1 MWGSDRTQT
10 LAGGVTLCDLL
21 APTLTVRRLLVLALL
36 LGAERTGA
44 QRSGAG
50 ATCDG
55 NTVSAIEIH
64 THAPLAPDTSSVQGT
79 LQRMER
85 SRHKTTRP
93 EVIAAYVRLAR
104 GRRCTEL
111 DRSESERLLRAQPFL
126 ASATVRTRADG
137 PGRVRVEVETVD
149 EVPILLGAG
158 VRHGSISR
166 LLLGNENYRG
176 LGLTLALQ
184 YENGFHYRDGYGVRA
199 VQYGAF
205 GRPYTLAG
213 AGAVHPL
220 GETWSL
226 ELSHPLLTDLQY
238 SGYHMGAGSAS
249 DYYRV
254 VRPVGQ
260 DLGLYVRRMTYDFA
274 LLSRLNPIASGSPA
288 GLLGAAIMGED
299 VRVGE
304 TPVVVTDTG
313 LFPVPGAPVR
323 DAGAPGTSV
332 TRLAA
337 LGGFRAVRFV
347 TAQGFDALDATQ
359 DIGRGAQLDALAGP
373 SLSGFSLTRDVFLSG
388 NVYLGAGDERSFLQ
402 FRAAA
407 EGQTNAADSGPWHGV
422 VMNGRLTWYERPSSS
437 RTRTASV
444 ELSAL
449 RNLGFPIQLTFRD
462 GEGGLRGHSV
472 ATFAGGTRAVA
483 RLEDR
488 RVFRWF
494 GAIADVALGGF
505 VEAGQLW
512 AGDVPYGSR
521 SGVRGAA
528 GLSVLGAYPSGG
540 KRTYRVDFAVPF
552 SRDGGAK
559 FEVRF
564 SSSDRTRMLWQE
576 PGDVARARAGAVPA
590 NLLSWLPR

>member
-1 MWGSDRTQT
+1 MLPSPVGTHTR
-10 LAGGVTLCDLL
+10 AH
-21 APTLTVRRLLVLALL
+21 LTVRRLLVLALL
-36 LGAERTGA
+36 LGAERAGA

-55 NTVSAIEIH
+55 NTVSAVEIH
-64 THAPLAPDTSSVQGT
+64 PHAPLAPDTSSVQGT
-79 LQRMER
+79 LQNIER
-85 SRHKTTRP
+85 ARHKTTRP
-93 EVIAAYVRLAR
+93 TVIAAYVRLVP
-104 GRRCTEL
+104 GKRCTEL

-126 ASATVRTRADG
+126 ASATVRTSPDG
-137 PGRVRVEVETVD
+137 PGKVRVDVETVD
-149 EVPILLGAG
+149 EVPVLVGAG
-158 VRHGSISR
+158 VRKGSISR

-184 YENGFHYRDGYGVRA
+184 YENGFHYRDGFGLRA

-226 ELSHPLLTDLQY
+226 ELAEPFLTDRQY
-238 SGYHMGAGSAS
+238 RGFHLGAGSAS

-254 VRPVGQ
+254 VRPAGE

-288 GLLGAAIMGED
+288 GLLGAALMGED
-299 VRVGE
+299 VRVGA

-313 LFPVPGAPVR
+313 LFPAPGAPLF

-337 LGGFRAVRFV
+337 LGGIRAVRFV
-347 TAQGFDALDATQ
+347 VARGFDALDATQ
-359 DIGRGAQLDALAGP
+359 DIGRGAQLDALVGP
-373 SLSGFSLTRDVFLSG
+373 SLRAFSLSHDVFLSG
-388 NVYLGAGDERSFLQ
+388 NVYLGAGDAGSFVQ

-407 EGQTNAADSGPWHGV
+407 EGQTGASPSGSWHGV

-437 RTRTASV
+437 RTRTVSV

-449 RNLGFPIQLTFRD
+449 RNLGFPLQLTFRD
-462 GEGGLRGHSV
+462 GEGGLHGHSV

-483 RLEDR
+483 RFEDR
-488 RVFRWF
+488 KVFRKY
-494 GAIADVALGGF
+494 GEIADVALGAF
-505 VEAGQLW
+505 LEAGQLW
-512 AGDVPYGSR
+512 AGDVPFGAS

-528 GLSVLGAYPSGG
+528 GISLLGSYPSGG
-540 KRTYRVDFAVPF
+540 KRTYRVDLAMPF
-552 SRDGGAK
+552 SREGGAK

-564 SSSDRTRMLWQE
+564 SSADRTRMLWQE